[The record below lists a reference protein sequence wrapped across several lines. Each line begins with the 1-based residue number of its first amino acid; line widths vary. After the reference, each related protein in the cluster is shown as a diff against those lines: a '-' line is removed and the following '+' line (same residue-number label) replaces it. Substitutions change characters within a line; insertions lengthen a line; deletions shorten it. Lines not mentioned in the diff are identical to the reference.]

1 MNLIGITGKA
11 RSGKDT
17 AAKVLIEQR
26 GLIKYSF
33 ADPMKEGV
41 KVMLG
46 LTDEHVNG
54 DLKEQV
60 IPELGVSPRRI
71 LQTLGTE
78 WGRDIIRSDL
88 WVVLAQQKWE
98 AIKAATEET
107 FHGGMIVP
115 DVRFE
120 DEAAFIRDNGG
131 LLIHI
136 ERKGAQEIEGHV
148 SEAGVEWRK
157 GDARI
162 NNSGT
167 LADLKRWVLWAVK

>member
-1 MNLIGITGKA
+1 MKLIGITGKA

-33 ADPMKEGV
+33 ADPMKDGV
-41 KVMLG
+41 KAMFG

-54 DLKEQV
+54 NLKEEV
-60 IPELGVSPRRI
+60 IPHLGVSPRRI

-78 WGRDIIRSDL
+78 WGRGMIRSDL
-88 WVVLAQQKWE
+88 WVSLAQQKWE
-98 AIKAATEET
+98 VIQAATDDT

-120 DEAAFIRDNGG
+120 DEAAFIRENGG
-131 LLIHI
+131 TLIHI
-136 ERKGAQEIEGHV
+136 IREDAQEIEGHV
-148 SEAGVEWRK
+148 SEAGVEWRQ
-157 GDARI
+157 GDTRI
-162 NNSGT
+162 RNNCS
-167 LADLKRWVLWAVK
+167 LAAFRQCVLWAVK